1 MNTQFIYEDL
11 RKIREQKPL
20 VHNIT
25 NFVGMNNTAN
35 ALLAI
40 GASPVMAHAKEE
52 VEDMAA
58 IASAL
63 VLNIGTLSPE
73 WVDSMKLAGEVCKGR
88 TPIVLDPVGVGATAY
103 RTRVA
108 KEIIEACRPSVI
120 RGNASE
126 INALYDNTN
135 QTKGVDSTIE
145 TSNVVDAAKQLS
157 KLTGAVIVISG
168 PVDYIV
174 DNGRVASIFNGN
186 KMMPFVTAMGC
197 TATALMGAFLAVD
210 EDVFNAAISCMAV
223 MGITGE
229 RAVAKSVGPGSLQ
242 VNFLDELY
250 NLDEE
255 KINSHLKYEYKTY

>member
-40 GASPVMAHAKEE
+40 GASPVMAHAKQE
-52 VEDMAA
+52 VEDMAR

-63 VLNIGTLSPE
+63 VLNIGTLSQA
-73 WVDSMKLAGEVCKGR
+73 WVDSMKLAGKICKGR
-88 TPIVLDPVGVGATAY
+88 TPIVLDPVGVGATPY
-103 RTRVA
+103 RTAVA
-108 KEIIEACRPSVI
+108 KELIEICNPTVI

-126 INALYDNTN
+126 INALYNDTN
-135 QTKGVDSTIE
+135 QTKGVDSTME
-145 TSNVVDAAKQLS
+145 SSNVVDAAKQLC

-168 PVDYIV
+168 AVDYIV
-174 DNGRVASIFNGN
+174 DNTRVASLSNGHE
-186 KMMPFVTAMGC
+186 MMPLVTAMGC
-197 TATALMGAFLAVD
+197 TSTALMGAFLAVD
-210 EDVFNAAISCMAV
+210 KDVFNAALSCMAV
-223 MGITGE
+223 MGIAGE
-229 RAVAKSVGPGSLQ
+229 CAAAKSGGPASLQ

-250 NLDEE
+250 NLDE
-255 KINSHLKYEYKTY
+255 KTIASHLKYKCETY